1 MARDE
6 NVKIFQDTEERVK
19 KDPGLQEAV
28 KHSVA
33 EQVLIPEMMEVTGLM
48 PELAQNRDRYEKD
61 AEIIVSKK
69 RSYEAAAGYPGERVC
84 VHNFASATNPG
95 GGVTKGSSAQEECLC
110 RCSTL
115 YFCLNTKEM
124 WAGFYSPHR
133 YAQDPI
139 HNDDC
144 IYTPKVIVF
153 KSDTATPAPLPESD
167 WYSVNVITCA
177 APNLRLLPA
186 NGMNPGDGNKTV
198 KMTRAQQ
205 QALHEKRLTRIL
217 DVAVAGGN
225 EVVIL
230 GAFGC
235 GAFENDPE
243 AVAAAFSHVI
253 ARYRRCFKTIEL
265 AIYCSPR
272 DERDAEIIV
281 SKKRSYEAAAG
292 YPGER
297 VCVHNF
303 ASATNPGGGVTKGSS
318 AQEECLCRCSTLY
331 FCLNTKEMWAGFY
344 SPHRYAQDPI
354 HNDDCIYTPKVIVF
368 KSDTA
373 TPAPLPESDWYS
385 VNVITCAAPNLR
397 LLPANG
403 MNPGDGNKTVKMTR
417 AQQQALHEKRLTRIL
432 DVAVAGGNEVVILGA
447 FGCGAFENDPEA
459 VAAAF
464 SHVIARYRRCFK
476 TIELAI
482 YCSPRDER
490 NYNIFKHE
498 IDTTLC

>member
-1 MARDE
+1 M
-6 NVKIFQDTEERVK
+6 Q
-19 KDPGLQEAV
+19 LQ
-28 KHSVA
+28 
-33 EQVLIPEMMEVTGLM
+33 
-48 PELAQNRDRYEKD
+48 D

-133 YAQDPI
+133 YMQDPI

-144 IYTPKVIVF
+144 IYTPGVIVF
-153 KSDTATPAPLPESD
+153 KSDTAAPAPLPESD

-177 APNLRLLPA
+177 APNLRLLPT
-186 NGMNPGDGNKTV
+186 NGMNPGDGNN
-198 KMTRAQQ
+198 A
-205 QALHEKRLTRIL
+205 
-217 DVAVAGGN
+217 
-225 EVVIL
+225 
-230 GAFGC
+230 
-235 GAFENDPE
+235 
-243 AVAAAFSHVI
+243 
-253 ARYRRCFKTIEL
+253 
-265 AIYCSPR
+265 
-272 DERDAEIIV
+272 
-281 SKKRSYEAAAG
+281 
-292 YPGER
+292 
-297 VCVHNF
+297 
-303 ASATNPGGGVTKGSS
+303 
-318 AQEECLCRCSTLY
+318 
-331 FCLNTKEMWAGFY
+331 
-344 SPHRYAQDPI
+344 
-354 HNDDCIYTPKVIVF
+354 
-368 KSDTA
+368 
-373 TPAPLPESDWYS
+373 
-385 VNVITCAAPNLR
+385 
-397 LLPANG
+397 
-403 MNPGDGNKTVKMTR
+403 VKMTR

-490 NYNIFKHE
+490 NYNIFKRE

>member
-6 NVKIFQDTEERVK
+6 NVRIFQDTEKRVK
-19 KDPGLQEAV
+19 EDPGLQEAV
-28 KHSVA
+28 KRSVA
-33 EQVLIPEMMEVTGLM
+33 EQVLIPEMMEVTDLM

-69 RSYEAAAGYPGERVC
+69 RSYAAAAGYPGERVC

-144 IYTPKVIVF
+144 IYTPEVIVF
-153 KSDTATPAPLPESD
+153 KSDTATPAPLPEKD

-186 NGMNPGDGNKTV
+186 NGMNLGDGNKTV

-243 AVAAAFSHVI
+243 AVAAAVSNVI
-253 ARYRRCFKTIEL
+253 ARYRKCFKTIEL
-265 AIYCSPR
+265 AIYCSLR
-272 DERDAEIIV
+272 DE
-281 SKKRSYEAAAG
+281 
-292 YPGER
+292 
-297 VCVHNF
+297 
-303 ASATNPGGGVTKGSS
+303 
-318 AQEECLCRCSTLY
+318 Q
-331 FCLNTKEMWAGFY
+331 
-344 SPHRYAQDPI
+344 
-354 HNDDCIYTPKVIVF
+354 
-368 KSDTA
+368 
-373 TPAPLPESDWYS
+373 
-385 VNVITCAAPNLR
+385 
-397 LLPANG
+397 
-403 MNPGDGNKTVKMTR
+403 
-417 AQQQALHEKRLTRIL
+417 
-432 DVAVAGGNEVVILGA
+432 
-447 FGCGAFENDPEA
+447 
-459 VAAAF
+459 
-464 SHVIARYRRCFK
+464 
-476 TIELAI
+476 
-482 YCSPRDER
+482 
-490 NYNIFKHE
+490 NYNIFKRE
-498 IDTTLC
+498 IDTILC

>member
-6 NVKIFQDTEERVK
+6 NVRIFQDTEKRVK

-28 KHSVA
+28 KYSVA
-33 EQVLIPEMMEVTGLM
+33 EQVLIPEMMEVTDLM

-153 KSDTATPAPLPESD
+153 KSDTASPSPLPEKD

-243 AVAAAFSHVI
+243 AVAAAFSNVI

-265 AIYCSPR
+265 AIYCSPGM
-272 DERDAEIIV
+272 
-281 SKKRSYEAAAG
+281 SKITIFS
-292 YPGER
+292 
-297 VCVHNF
+297 N
-303 ASATNPGGGVTKGSS
+303 
-318 AQEECLCRCSTLY
+318 
-331 FCLNTKEMWAGFY
+331 M
-344 SPHRYAQDPI
+344 RY
-354 HNDDCIYTPKVIVF
+354 
-368 KSDTA
+368 
-373 TPAPLPESDWYS
+373 
-385 VNVITCAAPNLR
+385 
-397 LLPANG
+397 
-403 MNPGDGNKTVKMTR
+403 
-417 AQQQALHEKRLTRIL
+417 
-432 DVAVAGGNEVVILGA
+432 
-447 FGCGAFENDPEA
+447 
-459 VAAAF
+459 
-464 SHVIARYRRCFK
+464 
-476 TIELAI
+476 
-482 YCSPRDER
+482 PRDCVD
-490 NYNIFKHE
+490 K
-498 IDTTLC
+498 

>member
-177 APNLRLLPA
+177 CLL
-186 NGMNPGDGNKTV
+186 
-198 KMTRAQQ
+198 
-205 QALHEKRLTRIL
+205 LHI
-217 DVAVAGGN
+217 
-225 EVVIL
+225 
-230 GAFGC
+230 
-235 GAFENDPE
+235 
-243 AVAAAFSHVI
+243 
-253 ARYRRCFKTIEL
+253 
-265 AIYCSPR
+265 
-272 DERDAEIIV
+272 
-281 SKKRSYEAAAG
+281 
-292 YPGER
+292 
-297 VCVHNF
+297 
-303 ASATNPGGGVTKGSS
+303 
-318 AQEECLCRCSTLY
+318 
-331 FCLNTKEMWAGFY
+331 
-344 SPHRYAQDPI
+344 
-354 HNDDCIYTPKVIVF
+354 
-368 KSDTA
+368 
-373 TPAPLPESDWYS
+373 
-385 VNVITCAAPNLR
+385 
-397 LLPANG
+397 
-403 MNPGDGNKTVKMTR
+403 
-417 AQQQALHEKRLTRIL
+417 
-432 DVAVAGGNEVVILGA
+432 
-447 FGCGAFENDPEA
+447 
-459 VAAAF
+459 
-464 SHVIARYRRCFK
+464 
-476 TIELAI
+476 
-482 YCSPRDER
+482 
-490 NYNIFKHE
+490 
-498 IDTTLC
+498 

>member
-1 MARDE
+1 MNNNEACAEYFRGNSAYRRCFSEFEKKWKTYGKVTGIITLKNTSEEERRAIGGILGKTFYENTIRFPFAEFEKGLQYTKFAPVDFEQVLEAYFGRKMLTTQDRQKEKRIMARDE

-28 KHSVA
+28 KYSVA
-33 EQVLIPEMMEVTGLM
+33 EQVLIPEMMEVTDLM

-144 IYTPKVIVF
+144 IYTPEVIVF

-205 QALHEKRLTRIL
+205 QALHEKRLSRIL

-243 AVAAAFSHVI
+243 AVAAAFSNVI
-253 ARYRRCFKTIEL
+253 ARYRKCFKTIEL

-272 DERDAEIIV
+272 DE
-281 SKKRSYEAAAG
+281 
-292 YPGER
+292 
-297 VCVHNF
+297 
-303 ASATNPGGGVTKGSS
+303 
-318 AQEECLCRCSTLY
+318 Q
-331 FCLNTKEMWAGFY
+331 
-344 SPHRYAQDPI
+344 
-354 HNDDCIYTPKVIVF
+354 
-368 KSDTA
+368 
-373 TPAPLPESDWYS
+373 
-385 VNVITCAAPNLR
+385 
-397 LLPANG
+397 
-403 MNPGDGNKTVKMTR
+403 
-417 AQQQALHEKRLTRIL
+417 
-432 DVAVAGGNEVVILGA
+432 
-447 FGCGAFENDPEA
+447 
-459 VAAAF
+459 
-464 SHVIARYRRCFK
+464 
-476 TIELAI
+476 
-482 YCSPRDER
+482 
-490 NYNIFKHE
+490 NYNIFKRE
-498 IDTTLC
+498 IDTILC

>member
-6 NVKIFQDTEERVK
+6 NVKIFQDTEKRVK
-19 KDPGLQEAV
+19 EDLGLQEAV
-28 KHSVA
+28 ERSVA
-33 EQVLIPEMMEVTGLM
+33 EQVLIPEMMEVIDLM
-48 PELAQNRDRYEKD
+48 PEAVQNLDRYEQD

-69 RSYEAAAGYPGERVC
+69 RSYEAAAGYSGERVC

-133 YAQDPI
+133 YMQDPI

-144 IYTPKVIVF
+144 IYTPGVIVF
-153 KSDTATPAPLPESD
+153 KSDTAAPAPLPEKD

-186 NGMNPGDGNKTV
+186 NGMNPGDGNNAV

-265 AIYCSPR
+265 AIYCSP
-272 DERDAEIIV
+272 
-281 SKKRSYEAAAG
+281 
-292 YPGER
+292 PG
-297 VCVHNF
+297 
-303 ASATNPGGGVTKGSS
+303 
-318 AQEECLCRCSTLY
+318 
-331 FCLNTKEMWAGFY
+331 
-344 SPHRYAQDPI
+344 
-354 HNDDCIYTPKVIVF
+354 
-368 KSDTA
+368 
-373 TPAPLPESDWYS
+373 
-385 VNVITCAAPNLR
+385 
-397 LLPANG
+397 
-403 MNPGDGNKTVKMTR
+403 
-417 AQQQALHEKRLTRIL
+417 
-432 DVAVAGGNEVVILGA
+432 
-447 FGCGAFENDPEA
+447 
-459 VAAAF
+459 
-464 SHVIARYRRCFK
+464 
-476 TIELAI
+476 
-482 YCSPRDER
+482 
-490 NYNIFKHE
+490 
-498 IDTTLC
+498 